1 VACSLACSGGSAPR
15 HPPVELEIL
24 PDKVVQE
31 QVRPLLRPGEVFAR
45 QVVRGQLGPH
55 SGAVLAVVQSPE
67 GYRGM
72 VLSGETP
79 GKIWELP
86 ALGEPVY
93 RMGAALLV
101 DVERDGVS
109 ELVLMIEQS
118 KPKPRDPRRPP
129 LPGEALPGD
138 FRNLVFRWKEGAFVR
153 DPTLED
159 KLKGL
164 DAPLAVAQ
172 ALGG

>member
-1 VACSLACSGGSAPR
+1 M
-15 HPPVELEIL
+15 
-24 PDKVVQE
+24 
-31 QVRPLLRPGEVFAR
+31 
-45 QVVRGQLGPH
+45 
-55 SGAVLAVVQSPE
+55 GAHAGAILAVVQSPA

-72 VLSGETP
+72 VISGDEP
-79 GKIWELP
+79 GKVYDLP

-93 RMGAALLV
+93 RMGAAIVV

-109 ELVLMIEQS
+109 ELVLMVEQS

-153 DPTLED
+153 DAALED

-164 DAPLAVAQ
+164 DAPLAVSQ